1 MFDSASPSSIG
12 EKAVDNPR
20 RMHEAVAALLQQYG
34 MFGRAWDKLGRD
46 AVLLACEFLS
56 DYNNLPNHPIVASE
70 GVAEFIED
78 LANITLGPLRKITQT
93 RDPFSVSDTLSSMPL
108 IGNGV
113 CSQLMRGDRSGVRRL

>member
-1 MFDSASPSSIG
+1 MFDSASPSSAI
-12 EKAVDNPR
+12 EKPADSPR
-20 RMHEAVAALLQQYG
+20 RMHDAVATLLQQYG

-56 DYNNLPNHPIVASE
+56 GYNNIPNHPLVASE
-70 GVAEFIED
+70 GVAEFVED
-78 LANITLGPLRKITQT
+78 LATITLGPLRKIAQT
-93 RDPFSVSDTLSSMPL
+93 RDPSSVSDTLSSMPL